1 MKTRNAQPDRQ
12 KHSRDCSICAH
23 RDRDQIER
31 EFCEWKPIAAIA
43 KERKISRTSLYRH
56 IHATGLLEKRSRNIK
71 SALSRVIER
80 GYNVHVTAAALISA
94 ISAFA
99 KINSETGE
107 WIDKTEDVN
116 AGRNLAQFDRMTQG
130 EMLEYARSG
139 KLPEW
144 WNPSAPDGTR

>member
-1 MKTRNAQPDRQ
+1 MKTKSKAANPER
-12 KHSRDCSICAH
+12 HSRDCSICSH
-23 RDRDQIER
+23 RDRDEIER
-31 EFCEWKPIAAIA
+31 EFIEWRPLASIA
-43 KERKISRTSLYRH
+43 KARKISRTSFYRH

-94 ISAFA
+94 ITAYS
-99 KINSETGE
+99 KINAETGE